1 MFPSHDPTGNTAREE
16 GYAAQSQQVN
26 DDWAKA
32 KKNAN
37 DLVDPDNPSLGTWA
51 QQAYRFGSD
60 LTNKDDF
67 ARLHFQIIGQGKGYD
82 AAEDILTAGVVKDL
96 IYGEILPALED
107 EALEAGTVFGQF
119 IKPREFAEEMLEGLD
134 PDAPEDWEKV
144 LEDLGMEDFTGSLEE
159 LKDYIAETLQTGSA
173 TDIRRN
179 IKYLNEKREKP
190 TQQNLGITYIQ
201 REEDEADDVKP
212 KTQLYDAFVK
222 AGYSGTEDEFY
233 EKFMP
238 DVNRDDMALLTA
250 AGKGE
255 GFSFDFGD
263 FSDPFAS
270 MASIQSFFPDEDDDQ
285 QEDDE
290 EQKSDSD
297 SSFFD
302 LSLDLDSPS
311 TKSKAAES
319 LLGEFTAGFKFN

>member
-1 MFPSHDPTGNTAREE
+1 MF
-16 GYAAQSQQVN
+16 
-26 DDWAKA
+26 
-32 KKNAN
+32 
-37 DLVDPDNPSLGTWA
+37 LGTSWL
-51 QQAYRFGSD
+51 R
-60 LTNKDDF
+60 
-67 ARLHFQIIGQGKGYD
+67 
-82 AAEDILTAGVVKDL
+82 
-96 IYGEILPALED
+96 
-107 EALEAGTVFGQF
+107 
-119 IKPREFAEEMLEGLD
+119 
-134 PDAPEDWEKV
+134 PD
-144 LEDLGMEDFTGSLEE
+144 
-159 LKDYIAETLQTGSA
+159 
-173 TDIRRN
+173 
-179 IKYLNEKREKP
+179 
-190 TQQNLGITYIQ
+190 
-201 REEDEADDVKP
+201 
-212 KTQLYDAFVK
+212 
-222 AGYSGTEDEFY
+222 
-233 EKFMP
+233 
-238 DVNRDDMALLTA
+238 A